1 MPFSDNPVAQAHARA
16 HLRTTATSDG
26 PMGRL
31 LLWTVVIPTIVFLV
45 SNPLGWIILFLLC
58 LGSAAALG
66 FGAIL

>member
-1 MPFSDNPVAQAHARA
+1 
-16 HLRTTATSDG
+16 
-26 PMGRL
+26 MGRL